1 MPFWIRQPGM
11 GWERGLVGFLF
22 FLFFVFLVVCCVMM
36 VVRHGS
42 YDHHHGTH
50 HGPSGPAPDSNAL
63 KILNER
69 FARGE
74 IDAEEYAKRRDLIK
88 GST

>member
-1 MPFWIRQPGM
+1 MPFWIRQPGV
-11 GWERGLVGFLF
+11 GWGIGLVGLLF
-22 FLFFVFLVVCCVMM
+22 FLLFVFLIVCCVMLI
-36 VVRHGS
+36 VRHGPH
-42 YDHHHGTH
+42 DHHHMA
-50 HGPSGPAPDSNAL
+50 HGPDASSPDSNAL

-74 IDAEEYAKRRDLIK
+74 IDAEEYTRRRDLIK